1 MKKYRA
7 PLLVLA
13 GVICV
18 ASLVTTVFA
27 TDNFT
32 GTWKLNLEKSQYTP
46 GPPPKSLTSRVEVIG
61 DTVNFTFDGYDFTG
75 KATIPDEL
83 SIKLDGKDYPIA
95 ADDLTRDTVAM
106 KKIDDYTIEETNKKD
121 GKVTTITRT
130 KRDTMQR
137 FDASDDI
144 SSRSSFEH
152 RRIRGRQFSVELK
165 SGQRMERLSRRTE
178 RLF

>member
-7 PLLVLA
+7 PLVVLA
-13 GVICV
+13 CVICV

-27 TDNFT
+27 ADNIT
-32 GTWKLNLEKSQYTP
+32 GTWKLNLQKSEYTP
-46 GPPPKSLTSRVEVIG
+46 GPPPKSLTSRVEVMG

-75 KATIPDEL
+75 KATVPDEL

-95 ADDLTRDTVAM
+95 DDPTRDTVAM

-130 KRDTMQR
+130 VYSRDGKSRTATTTGMNAQGQKVNDVAV
-137 FDASDDI
+137 FD
-144 SSRSSFEH
+144 
-152 RRIRGRQFSVELK
+152 
-165 SGQRMERLSRRTE
+165 RLR
-178 RLF
+178 

>member
-13 GVICV
+13 GVICM

-46 GPPPKSLTSRVEVIG
+46 GPPPKSLTSRVEVMG

-130 KRDTMQR
+130 VYSRDGK
-137 FDASDDI
+137 
-144 SSRSSFEH
+144 SRTATTT
-152 RRIRGRQFSVELK
+152 GMNAQ
-165 SGQRMERLSRRTE
+165 GQRVNNVAVFDRLR
-178 RLF
+178 

>member
-7 PLLVLA
+7 PLLILT

-32 GTWKLNLEKSQYTP
+32 GTWKLNLEKSEYTP
-46 GPPPKSLTSRVEVIG
+46 GPPPKSLTSRVEVMG

-95 ADDLTRDTVAM
+95 ADLTRDTVAM

-130 KRDTMQR
+130 VYSRDGKSRTATTTGMNAQEQR
-137 FDASDDI
+137 VNNVAVFD
-144 SSRSSFEH
+144 
-152 RRIRGRQFSVELK
+152 
-165 SGQRMERLSRRTE
+165 RLR
-178 RLF
+178 

>member
-18 ASLVTTVFA
+18 ASFVTTVFA

-46 GPPPKSLTSRVEVIG
+46 GPPPKSLTSRVEVMG

-130 KRDTMQR
+130 VYSRDGKSRTATTTGMNAQGQKVNNVAV
-137 FDASDDI
+137 FD
-144 SSRSSFEH
+144 
-152 RRIRGRQFSVELK
+152 
-165 SGQRMERLSRRTE
+165 RLR
-178 RLF
+178 

>member
-7 PLLVLA
+7 PLLILI

-32 GTWKLNLEKSQYTP
+32 GTWKLNLEKSEYTP
-46 GPPPKSLTSRVEVIG
+46 GPPPKSLTSRVEVMG

-106 KKIDDYTIEETNKKD
+106 KKIDDYTIEETNKKG

-130 KRDTMQR
+130 VYSRDGK
-137 FDASDDI
+137 
-144 SSRSSFEH
+144 SRTATTT
-152 RRIRGRQFSVELK
+152 GMNAQ
-165 SGQRMERLSRRTE
+165 GQRVNNVAVFDRLR
-178 RLF
+178 

>member
-32 GTWKLNLEKSQYTP
+32 GTWKLNLEKSEYTP
-46 GPPPKSLTSRVEVIG
+46 GPPPKSLTSRVEVMG
-61 DTVNFTFDGYDFTG
+61 ETVNFTFDGYDFTG

-83 SIKLDGKDYPIA
+83 SIKLDGKDYPIG
-95 ADDLTRDTVAM
+95 ADDPTRDTVAM

-130 KRDTMQR
+130 VYSRDGK
-137 FDASDDI
+137 
-144 SSRSSFEH
+144 SRTATTT
-152 RRIRGRQFSVELK
+152 GMNAQ
-165 SGQRMERLSRRTE
+165 GQRVNNVAVFDRLR
-178 RLF
+178 